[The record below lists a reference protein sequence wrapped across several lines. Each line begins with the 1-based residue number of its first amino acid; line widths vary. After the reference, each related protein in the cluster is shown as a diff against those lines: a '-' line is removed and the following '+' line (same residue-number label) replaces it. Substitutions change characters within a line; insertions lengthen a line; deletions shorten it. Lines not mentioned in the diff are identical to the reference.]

1 MQRLH
6 LFRWTTSAS
15 TRLTY
20 LRKKWHNETIQKRV
34 LVGRRFCGHGRFCF
48 GRDPDASQC
57 GCFGEMVGNMKE
69 LGQGTSSEG
78 LDIGS
83 PYTARHMAEM
93 IADQIFD
100 QHVIFHGSTWPSKSD
115 EHATGDG

>member
-1 MQRLH
+1 MNNGSLSPYVHAATAVVQADNISVNPSFVLAQNWH
-6 LFRWTTSAS
+6 DEAIQTS
-15 TRLTY
+15 
-20 LRKKWHNETIQKRV
+20 V

-57 GCFGEMVGNMKE
+57 GCSGEMVGNMKE

-83 PYTARHMAEM
+83 PYTARHMA
-93 IADQIFD
+93 
-100 QHVIFHGSTWPSKSD
+100 G
-115 EHATGDG
+115 